1 MSAVGWLAAVVYNWI
16 LMTTEPSGLPA
27 TTGSGPGRRAAQ
39 GRATRDHLVEVA
51 RRLFA
56 EQGYEDTSI
65 EDVLTAAG
73 VSRGALYH
81 HFAGKEA
88 LFEATLEQVE
98 ASVMAGMQDLV
109 MGAPTAVAA
118 LRAIALRWIGAAGDP
133 AISRIMLIDAPAVL
147 GWERWRLSGGRAIVA
162 MRAMLQAVADEGH
175 LAPGLVNAFAHMLMA
190 SLDEIALMIAQ
201 AGDADDKAAAMAEGR
216 TAVEELLRRL
226 IVP

>member
-1 MSAVGWLAAVVYNWI
+1 VGWLAAVVYNWI
-16 LMTTEPSGLPA
+16 LMTTEPSGIPA
-27 TTGSGPGRRAAQ
+27 TTGNGPGRRAAQ

-65 EDVLTAAG
+65 EDVLNAAG

-88 LFEATLEQVE
+88 LFEAALEQVE

-109 MGAPTAVAA
+109 IGTPTAVTA
-118 LRAIALRWIGAAGDP
+118 LHAIALRWIGVAGDP

-147 GWERWRLSGGRAIVA
+147 GWERWRLSGGQAIVA

-201 AGDADDKAAAMAEGR
+201 ADDADDKAAAMAEGR